1 MRDNDQRNRP
11 RRHEDRASVARALKL
26 VLVPATE
33 TRYSATDLVKTRT
46 TDTSTTT
53 AMQSRQRRGRIVRY
67 LIVAVGCVLIIDAL
81 VGDRGFL
88 AMLKARQQYRAVETS
103 LAGARADNAQLRE
116 RARQLREDP
125 QTIEEIARR
134 ELGLIRPGEKLF
146 IIKDVK

>member
-1 MRDNDQRNRP
+1 M
-11 RRHEDRASVARALKL
+11 ARALKL
-26 VLVPATE
+26 VPVPATE
-33 TRYSATDLVKTRT
+33 TRYSATDLVKKRT
-46 TDTSTTT
+46 TDTSATA

>member
-1 MRDNDQRNRP
+1 MQSTTSVTG
-11 RRHEDRASVARALKL
+11 HGLSASVARAPKL
-26 VLVPATE
+26 LLVPETE
-33 TRYSATDLVKTRT
+33 TRYSATDFVKKRT
-46 TDTSTTT
+46 ADTNTTT
-53 AMQSRQRRGRIVRY
+53 SMLLRRRRGRIVRY

-88 AMLKARQQYRAVETS
+88 AMLKARQQYRALETS
-103 LAGARADNAQLRE
+103 LAGARDENAQLRE

-125 QTIEEIARR
+125 ETIEEIARR